1 MGGGCRTPS
10 CLQAWSAWTGQRPMC
25 GRTSEAALA
34 VSRVGW
40 RAVLT
45 SEQLNHFRALLERER
60 AEIQSR
66 LAARSRELEETLP
79 REEDIRDEGDEAKIV
94 TDLEPVLAENELDR
108 DTLEKID
115 RALRRIEEGT
125 YGISEVSGKPI
136 PLERLEAVP
145 WATTLVDE
153 QPPEPT

>member
-1 MGGGCRTPS
+1 
-10 CLQAWSAWTGQRPMC
+10 
-25 GRTSEAALA
+25 
-34 VSRVGW
+34 
-40 RAVLT
+40 VLT
-45 SEQLNHFRALLERER
+45 SEQLNHFRSLLERER

-94 TDLEPVLAENELDR
+94 TDLEPVIAESELDR
-108 DTLEKID
+108 DTLEKIE

-125 YGISEVSGKPI
+125 YGVSEVSGKPI

-153 QPPEPT
+153 QPPEPS

>member
-1 MGGGCRTPS
+1 
-10 CLQAWSAWTGQRPMC
+10 
-25 GRTSEAALA
+25 
-34 VSRVGW
+34 
-40 RAVLT
+40 VLT

-66 LAARSRELEETLP
+66 LAARGRELEETLP

>member
-1 MGGGCRTPS
+1 M
-10 CLQAWSAWTGQRPMC
+10 
-25 GRTSEAALA
+25 
-34 VSRVGW
+34 
-40 RAVLT
+40 LT
-45 SEQLNHFRALLERER
+45 SEQLNHFRSLLERER

-79 REEDIRDEGDEAKIV
+79 REEDIREEGDEAKIV
-94 TDLEPVLAENELDR
+94 TDLEPVLAESELDR
-108 DTLEKID
+108 DTLEKIE

-125 YGISEVSGKPI
+125 YGVSEVSGKPI

-153 QPPEPT
+153 QPPEPS

>member
-1 MGGGCRTPS
+1 
-10 CLQAWSAWTGQRPMC
+10 
-25 GRTSEAALA
+25 
-34 VSRVGW
+34 
-40 RAVLT
+40 VLT
-45 SEQLNHFRALLERER
+45 SEQLNHFRSLLERER

-79 REEDIRDEGDEAKIV
+79 REEDIREEGDEAKIV
-94 TDLEPVLAENELDR
+94 TDLEPVLAESELDR
-108 DTLEKID
+108 DTLEKIE

-125 YGISEVSGKPI
+125 YGVSEVSGKPI

-153 QPPEPT
+153 QPPEPS

>member
-1 MGGGCRTPS
+1 M
-10 CLQAWSAWTGQRPMC
+10 
-25 GRTSEAALA
+25 
-34 VSRVGW
+34 
-40 RAVLT
+40 LT
-45 SEQLNHFRALLERER
+45 SEQLKHFRSLLERER

-79 REEDIRDEGDEAKIV
+79 REEDIREEGDEAKIV
-94 TDLEPVLAENELDR
+94 TDLEPVLAESELDR
-108 DTLEKID
+108 DTLEKIE

-125 YGISEVSGKPI
+125 YGVSEVSGKPI

-153 QPPEPT
+153 QPPEPS

>member
-1 MGGGCRTPS
+1 M
-10 CLQAWSAWTGQRPMC
+10 
-25 GRTSEAALA
+25 
-34 VSRVGW
+34 
-40 RAVLT
+40 LT

-66 LAARSRELEETLP
+66 LAARSRELEETIP
-79 REEDIRDEGDEAKIV
+79 RDEDIRDEGDEAKVV
-94 TDLEPVLAENELDR
+94 TDMEPILAETELDR

-115 RALRRIEEGT
+115 RALQRIEDGT